1 MKSGAGAEH
10 VATLQTR
17 KGLEALEPKC
27 CGLCCTAGA
36 TLAGSRQKKVCLF
49 LCSVKIFWSARKA
62 IPSQC
67 LCSWQLATE
76 AQSITRLTPFKNQP
90 AGIELDGTYNKQQN
104 ENNKQQAVGITS

>member
-1 MKSGAGAEH
+1 MLRAVLHCWCDTCRFQAK
-10 VATLQTR
+10 
-17 KGLEALEPKC
+17 KGL
-27 CGLCCTAGA
+27 
-36 TLAGSRQKKVCLF
+36 SI
-49 LCSVKIFWSARKA
+49 SVFRGDVFWSARKA

-76 AQSITRLTPFKNQP
+76 AQSITRLTPFKKQP